1 VPVSLRTRLLHKYLF
16 SFADQGFVSA
26 SLFLA
31 TFALA
36 RNTHPSDFGP
46 FAVARDAVLFVIM
59 MQVVIVTRPLTV
71 FRNTLSV
78 RERQAYTA
86 SSAALQYWFIALS
99 LLVVAGWLLVAVPG
113 LSFFFAAAVLFFCGT
128 SQCREYRRFL
138 HFSDLRLDRATALSG
153 LYLLGVLLVVGALA
167 ALHALSPL
175 RTILGLGAASLVA
188 WLVDLRWYGQA
199 PSLAPGIALQR
210 NLAFSFWEMIGSFGN
225 FVYVGAIPLVLG
237 MVGRLDEAGGYG
249 AARNLL
255 GPIQVAV
262 FGVYNVLV
270 PQNTALADANIQV
283 AVRHSVLMGGLM
295 WFTSLA
301 VVIPLVAFGGSA
313 MATLYNPSYE
323 RFGSS
328 LGMLGLYSVM
338 MVPTA
343 VFHSLLLALGQP
355 RLKALSQLCGMIV
368 GATLLFLHR
377 HELDARLAAFAT
389 MASEIAVAGVA
400 GLIVALTVCAGRA
413 QKSLEPRAGTTDG

>member
-1 VPVSLRTRLLHKYLF
+1 MRTRPLQKYLF

-26 SLFLA
+26 GLFLA

-46 FAVARDAVLFVIM
+46 FAVARDAVLFVTM
-59 MQVVIVTRPLTV
+59 MQVAIITRPLTV
-71 FRNTLSV
+71 FRNALSAPS
-78 RERQAYTA
+78 ERQVYTA
-86 SSAALQYWFIALS
+86 SSMALQHWYIALS
-99 LLVVAGWLLVAVPG
+99 LLVVAGWLFLAVPA
-113 LSFFFAAAVLFFCGT
+113 LSLVFAVAVLFFCAT
-128 SQCREYRRFL
+128 YQCREYRRFL

-153 LYLLGVLLVVGALA
+153 VYLLGVLLGVGGLA

-175 RTILGLGAASLVA
+175 GTILGLGAAGLVA
-188 WLVDLRWYGQA
+188 WLIDLRWYGEVPSVA
-199 PSLAPGIALQR
+199 PRIAFQR
-210 NLAFSFWEMIGSFGN
+210 NLGFSFWEIIGGFGN

-237 MVGRLDEAGGYG
+237 MAGRLDEAGGYG

-262 FGVYNVLV
+262 FAVYNVLV
-270 PQNTALADANIQV
+270 PQNTVLAESNIQG
-283 AVRHSVLMGGLM
+283 AVRHSVRIGGLM
-295 WFTSLA
+295 WLSSLA
-301 VVIPLVAFGGSA
+301 VVIPIVAFGGSA

-328 LGMLGLYSVM
+328 LGMLGIYYVM

-343 VFHSLLLALGQP
+343 VFHSLLLGLGQP

-368 GATLLFLHR
+368 GAIFLFLHR
-377 HELDARLAAFAT
+377 HELDARLGALAT
-389 MASEIAVAGVA
+389 MAGEVAVAGTA
-400 GLIVALTVCAGRA
+400 GLIVALAVYSTRA
-413 QKSLEPRAGTTDG
+413 QESLEPRTDPTDG